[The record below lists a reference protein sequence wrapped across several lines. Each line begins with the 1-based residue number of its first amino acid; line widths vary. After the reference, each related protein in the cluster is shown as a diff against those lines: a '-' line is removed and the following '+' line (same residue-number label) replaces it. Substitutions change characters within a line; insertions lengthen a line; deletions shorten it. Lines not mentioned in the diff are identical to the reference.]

1 MGKIPKLIFIKANLP
16 LILILVIF
24 STSVLYLQ
32 GLKAPWVDE
41 CYSYYGVWHD
51 TFGEFY
57 SSMLTGINFS
67 PPLYFLFNFI
77 VQLIFPTFI
86 ETLRVQSLIWI
97 LIGVTISFFF
107 TRKAFGSFP
116 AFIATTLVLSQSD
129 LLLSQAQEARHYTMF
144 FACAAWV
151 LLTQVS
157 KIDQSKKQIVLTFLA
172 HFCLCQVHYVGIIFS
187 GFAGL
192 AYLISNKNKAFIYR
206 IPKSILI
213 AWIITLPIYLL
224 LLSKQSSHLGNW
236 AKPNGFINLLESF
249 NNPLYFVSIIIPVV
263 GFLMINNATK
273 SCPPVQKSNATNN
286 SVLIKTSLLWIII
299 PVFFW
304 IISNISPLNIFVD
317 RYFIPKEAA
326 IICIIAYAMKI
337 ISKKSPIVNS
347 NYLIFLTVGF
357 VGLAFI
363 LSNFKR
369 TSHTLKE
376 ENNYHHWLISNKA
389 VGNMDLRTV
398 FNDEAIFFPNFYLL
412 PQRKY
417 FLLKEDRLRETY
429 KQFSNKI
436 NLISSV
442 NLRKEQSF
450 QIVAKVGSTSYVK
463 SLPEEYQVHKTTEF
477 NKYLGYQLRE
487 YARE

>member
-1 MGKIPKLIFIKANLP
+1 
-16 LILILVIF
+16 
-24 STSVLYLQ
+24 
-32 GLKAPWVDE
+32 
-41 CYSYYGVWHD
+41 
-51 TFGEFY
+51 
-57 SSMLTGINFS
+57 MLTGINFT

-97 LIGVTISFFF
+97 LIGVTICFFF

-116 AFIATTLVLSQSD
+116 AFMATTLVLSQSD

-151 LLTQVS
+151 LLMQS
-157 KIDQSKKQIVLTFLA
+157 SERDQSKKQIVLTFLA
-172 HFCLCQVHYVGIIFS
+172 HFCLCQVHYLGIIFS

-192 AYLISNKNKAFIYR
+192 AYLISYKNKGFIYR
-206 IPKSILI
+206 IPKSLLI

-236 AKPNGFINLLESF
+236 AKPNGFINLIESF
-249 NNPLYFVSIIIPVV
+249 NNPLHFVSIIIPVV

-273 SCPPVQKSNATNN
+273 SCPPLKKSNATSN
-286 SVLIKTSLLWIII
+286 SVLIKTSVLWILT

-347 NYLIFLTVGF
+347 NHLIFLIVGF

-369 TSHTLKE
+369 TSHSLKA

-398 FNDEAIFFPNFYLL
+398 FNDEAIFFPNSYLL

-417 FLLKEDRLRETY
+417 FLLKEDQLTETY

-442 NLRKEQSF
+442 NLREEQSF
-450 QIVAKVGSTSYVK
+450 QIVAKVGSTSFVK
-463 SLPEEYQVHKTTEF
+463 TLPEEYQVHKTSEF

-487 YARE
+487 YIRE